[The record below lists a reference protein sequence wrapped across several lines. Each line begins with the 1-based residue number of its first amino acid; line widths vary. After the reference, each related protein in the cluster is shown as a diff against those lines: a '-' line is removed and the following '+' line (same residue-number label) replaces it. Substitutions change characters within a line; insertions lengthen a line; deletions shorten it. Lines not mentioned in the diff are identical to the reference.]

1 MFRTTLTVGLLF
13 LFTPAGFAVTSTEG
27 GTLVQPAEPW
37 DEWVERVEAALYLWP
52 SADTEMVPRVAR
64 AVAEHSY
71 RANLQPDLVLAVMRV
86 ENPWLKPD
94 TVSYAGAVGL
104 LQVMPRYWSEQFPQC
119 GYDLADIDTNVCKGV
134 LILSHYL
141 RTNPDLQTALLA
153 YNGCRSTHCEV
164 YYDHVTRHLD

>member
-27 GTLVQPAEPW
+27 GTVVQPAEPW

-52 SADTEMVPRVAR
+52 SADMEMVPRVAR

-104 LQVMPRYWSEQFPQC
+104 LQV
-119 GYDLADIDTNVCKGV
+119 DTNVCKGV

-141 RTNPDLQTALLA
+141 KTNPDLQTALLA